1 VAELKDRLRA
11 DLNAAMRA
19 RDQVR
24 MRTLRMALSSITN
37 EEVAGTSARELSDEE
52 VVKVLTR
59 EARKRREAAEAFG
72 AAGRDEQAAAERA
85 EGQVLAGYLPAQLSD
100 DELAALVSAAI
111 AETGASGMQGMGQV
125 MKTLT
130 PRVAGR
136 ADGARVAAEV
146 RRRLGASLEPGPLAE
161 AALGRDHREFARV
174 RPALPPAAA
183 VTSVTSRRRH
193 RRCRRRRHRR
203 CRRRRCRRR
212 RHRHRHRRGHCRL
225 RRYLRRGHPRRPA
238 SSSSSAAG

>member
-1 VAELKDRLRA
+1 VAELKERLRA

-24 MRTLRMALSSITN
+24 MRTLRMALTSITN
-37 EEVAGTSARELSDEE
+37 EEVAGASARDLSDEDI
-52 VVKVLTR
+52 VKVLTR

-85 EGQVLAGYLPAQLSD
+85 EGEVLADYLPAQLSD
-100 DELAALVSAAI
+100 DELTALVSSAI

-125 MKTLT
+125 MKMLT

-146 RRRLGASLEPGPLAE
+146 RRHL
-161 AALGRDHREFARV
+161 
-174 RPALPPAAA
+174 
-183 VTSVTSRRRH
+183 
-193 RRCRRRRHRR
+193 
-203 CRRRRCRRR
+203 
-212 RHRHRHRRGHCRL
+212 
-225 RRYLRRGHPRRPA
+225 
-238 SSSSSAAG
+238 SSA